1 MVLITVVALQTTRGI
16 LFLRLKE
23 EGKLTKYKNHRY
35 RREYLFEQIIA
46 IAKYKCYNRNRF
58 LPRPGSWYV
67 SWNMKHET

>member
-46 IAKYKCYNRNRF
+46 IAKYKC
-58 LPRPGSWYV
+58 
-67 SWNMKHET
+67 